1 MPSAAAPHFIHHPRQ
16 SAAVLEAPFS
26 LPAMPLPTN
35 STALGEIGQSPRRP
49 YVCNIIPEAASHAR
63 APQLYQQPATR
74 HSLSQE
80 ELHARRGYT
89 VERDRS
95 AFVCEICQHG
105 CVSGNDLNRHRAEVH
120 LNKHRFACDMCAYRC
135 ARNSALRDHKLAR
148 HANHSMAHDEFS
160 HTDF

>member
-1 MPSAAAPHFIHHPRQ
+1 M
-16 SAAVLEAPFS
+16 PFS
-26 LPAMPLPTN
+26 LPVMPLPTN
-35 STALGEIGQSPRRP
+35 STALGEIGQSLHRP